1 MTAPLPS
8 RYWAVPR
15 IIPNAGQYE
24 AESFVTKQHVQY
36 VSIFPA
42 TAAAVDLRC
51 GKMAC
56 WKGRESQPSPA
67 GYSSGV

>member
-42 TAAAVDLRC
+42 TAAAVDL
-51 GKMAC
+51 
-56 WKGRESQPSPA
+56 
-67 GYSSGV
+67 